1 MSKKEF
7 LRKFENSTVIIV
19 ISQMFLNCL
28 RRGFVKLTDFS
39 FIVFDECHHCKG
51 DHPYAGIMNE
61 FYFDIK
67 AKIKKGKNIDKN
79 ENLPKIM
86 GLTAS
91 PIPDPEM
98 NQKKLEKM
106 IEELCINMDSNF
118 VEYPKNE
125 EKNQTEIKIIEI
137 KESE

>member
-7 LRKFENSTVIIV
+7 LRKFENSTVIVV

-28 RRGFVKLTDFS
+28 RRGFIKLTEFS

-61 FYFDIK
+61 FYFDL
-67 AKIKKGKNIDKN
+67 KKKMEKGGKGFDKN
-79 ENLPKIM
+79 ETLPKIM

-91 PIPDPEM
+91 PIPDPEK
-98 NQKKLEKM
+98 NEKKLERL
-106 IEELCINMDSNF
+106 IEELCINLDSNF
-118 VEYPKNE
+118 VEYPKN
-125 EKNQTEIKIIEI
+125 
-137 KESE
+137 